1 MVFVKPI
8 RTDEDLERA
17 MARVDEIFFAEPG
30 TPESD
35 ELDVLE
41 PLIEAYES
49 ERYPI
54 GLPSPID
61 AIEFEMDQRN
71 LTRRD
76 LIPYIGSDAKVSEVL
91 SGKRDITMA
100 MARALHKHLKIP
112 AEILLQEPDAD
123 SAPACGKR
131 RRWTSSKMRR
141 D

>member
-8 RTDEDLERA
+8 RTDEDIERA

-35 ELDVLE
+35 ELDVLVRLVE
-41 PLIEAYES
+41 SYET
-49 ERYPI
+49 ERYPMPT
-54 GLPSPID
+54 PSPID

-131 RRWTSSKMRR
+131 CRRTSSKRRR